1 METTR
6 VKDIEFR
13 SAEHV
18 LQEIENMNVR
28 GGSPFGRSAA
38 WVPFLPLGSGQINC
52 KSWGNLTSIPLSLKH
67 GPHSPPHTGSTCC
80 IFLS

>member
-1 METTR
+1 MIIKEDTMETTR

-38 WVPFLPLGSGQINC
+38 WAYKLAIEQEDLPTYEALYARVC
-52 KSWGNLTSIPLSLKH
+52 DL
-67 GPHSPPHTGSTCC
+67 
-80 IFLS
+80 